1 MATVN
6 KDFKIKSGL
15 IVEGSSATVGGYDIL
30 TKKQGD
36 QDYIVSLIGG
46 TATSANEANK
56 VVKRDAN
63 GNFAAGEITANLV
76 GDVDGTVSS
85 ISNHSTTDLSEGAN
99 LYFTNQRALDATNA
113 AYDAIGSANTAQ
125 ANAEGYADDLMSAEV
140 IARNSAIATAKSEA
154 GTYAEGL
161 VATEAQ
167 DRYTAITNAI
177 NTEVTDRNSAI
188 SSAISTEVSDRNSA
202 ITSAINTEVT
212 DRNSAIA
219 TAKSQAIQDSKDYTD
234 AEVAALVDQA
244 PALLDTLN
252 ELAAAI
258 ADNPN
263 YATDAANAV
272 AGRVAKSGDTMTG
285 DLTLPGAPTLN
296 LHAATKGYVDGEITT
311 ALSTAQGY
319 ADSAETDAVATANSY
334 TNGEITSAL
343 TTAQGYA
350 TTAEDNAKAFA
361 TSEAQDAYTNAV
373 AAAAI
378 DATDKANAA
387 EAAAILHADNLT
399 TDDVAEGSAQY
410 FTDVRA
416 KTSAAALIVGATKT
430 NITITGDENGLVI
443 SAENGIAD
451 SDTDDLVEGSSNLY
465 FTNARAQDA
474 LEGTTPTFAA
484 VNIDNVAKQVASQ
497 LTASTAG
504 VQTAHAWAKADYRS
518 AEFLVKVAYGDHT
531 EVSKVLVTLDV
542 NDNIAMTEYGVVGT
556 NGSAS
561 SISANISGNNVQLQ
575 VTTTNN
581 NSTVTVV
588 GTLLA

>member
-113 AYDAIGSANTAQ
+113 AYDAIGSADTAQ

-140 IARNSAIATAKSEA
+140 TARNSAIATAKSEA

-219 TAKSQAIQDSKDYTD
+219 TAKSQAIQDAKDYTD

-244 PALLDTLN
+244 PELLDTLN

-373 AAAAI
+373 AAAAL
-378 DATDKANAA
+378 DATSKANAA

-465 FTNARAQDA
+465 FTDERAIDAVSNADIY
-474 LEGTTPTFAA
+474 PNA
-484 VNIDNVAKQVASQ
+484 VIIDNVAKQVASQ
-497 LTASTAG
+497 LTAATAG

-531 EVSKVLVTLDV
+531 EISKVLVTLDV